1 MRKILF
7 LLLTVTVSFNAIGQ
21 VTQDEL
27 LEDIV
32 TVVDNKFT
40 ASDYT
45 LLIYRDGTS
54 TLQIKSY
61 AEAPSSGIISR
72 DNFVLFF
79 TNITMTIIEGLSNES
94 GGITENLD
102 ELIGNPDITINI
114 YMSKNGY
121 QVETKTTEGT
131 NRITQKWTDL

>member
-45 LLIYRDGTS
+45 LLKLSDGTS

-79 TNITMTIIEGLSNES
+79 TNITMTIIEGLSDES
-94 GGITENLD
+94 GGITEKLD

-121 QVETKTTEGT
+121 QVATKTTEGT

>member
-45 LLIYRDGTS
+45 LLKLSDGTS